1 LQGFEDPPCN
11 IIKFEGI
18 GDGSVR
24 HVARIL
30 RQ

>member
-1 LQGFEDPPCN
+1 LQGFEDLPCN

-18 GDGSVR
+18 GDSSVW